1 MIRRTIA
8 EVHLD
13 ALRNNV
19 AVARKFAGDR
29 HIMAV
34 VKANAYGHGLTAA
47 ALTFMRAGVQAL
59 AVAFANEGVM
69 LRQAGIDIPI
79 LVLTPPFPDE
89 AELYVSNN
97 LDFVACSRITVDSFN
112 EVAKRYETK
121 AHAHIY
127 VDTGMR
133 RDGVDISELEPFT
146 KHVAHCKHIDITGI
160 CTHHAASAENTALQ
174 LRQNTLFA
182 EAVNIVWSMNIHPTY
197 IHSANS
203 GAVLS
208 GQDTVSNT
216 VRPGI
221 LLFGYSPVDSIPM
234 PELRPAMTIKTWIND
249 MRRLGPGEGISYSHA
264 AVTSRE
270 TSIATLPIGYGDGL
284 PWSLSGNAE
293 CLINGKRYPIVGR
306 ICMDECMVDIGD
318 DDIGLGECVVILGT
332 QDNET
337 IDARE
342 IAERCGTIHYEIL
355 TRIADRVPR
364 VYIGEKQ

>member
-19 AVARKFAGDR
+19 DVVRKYAGDR
-29 HIMAV
+29 VIMAV

-97 LDFVACSRITVDSFN
+97 LDFVACSHITVDSFN
-112 EVAKRYETK
+112 EVAMRYETQAR
-121 AHAHIY
+121 AHLY

-133 RDGVDISELEPFT
+133 RDGVQIDQIQSFAQYV
-146 KHVAHCKHIDITGI
+146 HGCHNIDIVGI
-160 CTHHAASAENTALQ
+160 CTHHAASAEITSIQLQ
-174 LRQNTLFA
+174 QNALFA
-182 EAVNIVWSMNIHPTY
+182 EAVNLVWELNIHPEY
-197 IHSANS
+197 VHSANS

-221 LLFGYSPVDSIPM
+221 LLYGYSPVASMHI
-234 PELRPAMTIKTWIND
+234 PELRPAMVLKTWIND
-249 MRRLGPGEGISYSHA
+249 MRRLGPGEGISYSHT
-264 AVTSRE
+264 AVTSKE
-270 TSIATLPIGYGDGL
+270 TTIATLPIGYGDGL

-293 CLINGKRYPIVGR
+293 CLILGKRYPIVGR
-306 ICMDECMVDIGD
+306 ICMDECMVDVGD
-318 DDIGLGECVVILGT
+318 DEIGLGERVIIMGV
-332 QDNET
+332 QNDES
-337 IDARE
+337 IDAKE